1 MLIKALVMAG
11 LLSRRAGGVQPM
23 RFAHVLITGAS
34 AGLGAAFARV
44 LARPGAVLH
53 LGARRAAELATVAEA
68 CREAGASVTT
78 RLVDVRDAEAM
89 AQWVRGAGRLDLVIA
104 NAGVSAGTGE
114 AQEQDSRVRL
124 IFETNL
130 TGVLNTALPA
140 LEAMAA
146 QEPGQDGW
154 RGHVAVVSSIA
165 GFLPAAT
172 APAYCASK
180 AAARAWAEARDGT
193 ERRRGL
199 RVHALCPGFIRTAM
213 IENNPF
219 PMPWMMS
226 PEEAA
231 RRALAGIAAGRTR
244 IAYPRRLYA
253 LTRLTA
259 ALPPALLNRLMMLA
273 PAKPAD

>member
-1 MLIKALVMAG
+1 MLIKALVMAR
-11 LLSRRAGGVQPM
+11 LVSRRATGVQPM
-23 RFAHVLITGAS
+23 PFRHVLITGAS

-53 LGARRAAELATVAEA
+53 LGARRAEALAAVAED
-68 CREAGASVTT
+68 CRARGASVTT
-78 RLVDVRDAEAM
+78 RLVDVRDAAAM
-89 AQWVRGAGRLDLVIA
+89 ADWVRGAGRLDLVLA
-104 NAGVSAGTGE
+104 NAGVSAGTGT
-114 AQEQDSRVRL
+114 AQEQDARVRL

-140 LEAMAA
+140 LEVMAA
-146 QEPGQDGW
+146 QAPGEDGW

-165 GFLPAAT
+165 GFVAAPT

-180 AAARAWAEARDGT
+180 AAARAWAEARDAT

-213 IENNPF
+213 TADNPF

-226 PEEAA
+226 PEVAA
-231 RRALAGIAAGRTR
+231 RRALAGIVAGRTR

-253 LTRLTA
+253 LTRLTG
-259 ALPPALLNRLMMLA
+259 ALPPGLLNRLMMLA
-273 PAKPAD
+273 PGKPAG